1 MAASGLPVVERNK
14 ADLRS
19 GRSRF
24 KSEIVFGIAR
34 IYEHGICNQRMSIF
48 SQSLPVS
55 KIVLIGYAR
64 IALIVG
70 NERRFC
76 PFWAPVQ
83 VVVYKEPA
91 GAVIEAQPFAI
102 VVLHFALV
110 KINDVVGKSEGRPVR
125 TASPQQLLPEKGE
138 DIVGDH

>member
-1 MAASGLPVVERNK
+1 
-14 ADLRS
+14 
-19 GRSRF
+19 
-24 KSEIVFGIAR
+24 
-34 IYEHGICNQRMSIF
+34 MSIF
-48 SQSLPVS
+48 SQSLPIS

-70 NERRFC
+70 NELRFR
-76 PFWAPVQ
+76 PFWTPVQ

-110 KINDVVGKSEGRPVR
+110 KINDVVGKSEG
-125 TASPQQLLPEKGE
+125 
-138 DIVGDH
+138 